1 MNGRNYLLD
10 TNFILGILKSNP
22 AVIAEISSRSV
33 YTSECFY
40 SVITRMELL
49 GYHGI
54 TADEECLIKEK
65 LAHFTSCSLTSEI
78 EEAVINL
85 RKKRK
90 LKLPDAIIAAT
101 ALCSDLKLLSLD
113 RHLLS
118 VVNAARKEH

>member
-1 MNGRNYLLD
+1 
-10 TNFILGILKSNP
+10 
-22 AVIAEISSRSV
+22 
-33 YTSECFY
+33 
-40 SVITRMELL
+40 MELL

-90 LKLPDAIIAAT
+90 YQVTGCNYCRNGTLFRP
-101 ALCSDLKLLSLD
+101 
-113 RHLLS
+113 
-118 VVNAARKEH
+118 

>member
-1 MNGRNYLLD
+1 
-10 TNFILGILKSNP
+10 
-22 AVIAEISSRSV
+22 
-33 YTSECFY
+33 
-40 SVITRMELL
+40 MELL

-54 TADEECLIKEK
+54 TADEEYLIKEK

-78 EEAVINL
+78 KEAVIEL

-90 LKLPDAIIAAT
+90 IKLPDAIIAAT
-101 ALCSDLKLLSLD
+101 ALCSDLHVLSLD